1 MSSKKRNYDSDSDSD
16 FSSKRK
22 KLDNLLNQIMKIQ
35 EKLKKKE
42 KKAKKERD
50 RERERERDRAREKE
64 RDRARERECE
74 RERAR
79 EIVKE
84 RDRAREREREREREQ
99 ERARE
104 IVKERERELEMIEQD
119 SEHLNNI
126 AAYKCIINNMRI
138 ACPNSDS
145 ISKDIR
151 HISRK
156 YAVQTFKNCGIC
168 DERFDGF
175 KFGAHTQLDGELL
188 ITKSNLVVCQTCVYS
203 TAIKSFGGNFG
214 IACKYLI
221 KYLLSNIIKYY

>member
-22 KLDNLLNQIMKIQ
+22 KLDSLLNQIMKIQ

-42 KKAKKERD
+42 KK
-50 RERERERDRAREKE
+50 ERERERAREKE
-64 RDRARERECE
+64 R
-74 RERAR
+74 
-79 EIVKE
+79 
-84 RDRAREREREREREQ
+84 EREQ
-99 ERARE
+99 ARE
-104 IVKERERELEMIEQD
+104 IVKERERELEMMSEQD

-138 ACPNSDS
+138 TCPNPDS
-145 ISKDIR
+145 IYKDIR

-188 ITKSNLVVCQTCVYS
+188 ITKSNLIVCQTCVYS

-221 KYLLSNIIKYY
+221 KY